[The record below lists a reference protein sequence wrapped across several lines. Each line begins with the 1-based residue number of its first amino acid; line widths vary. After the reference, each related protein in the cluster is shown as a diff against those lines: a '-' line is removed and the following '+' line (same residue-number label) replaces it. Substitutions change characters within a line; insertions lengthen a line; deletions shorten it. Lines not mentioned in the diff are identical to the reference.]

1 MSVNDEAL
9 MSAVREGDL
18 AQLGPLF
25 DRYHVPLFDFLSRM
39 TGNRH
44 VAEDL
49 VQEVFLR
56 VLKYRATY
64 REGARFGTWIFSIAR
79 NVRADYFSRRD
90 AAVPLSDEVLEAPDD
105 SPGPE
110 DETEMESESGRLR
123 AALMKLREDRR
134 ELLILARYQC
144 LKHEAIAEL
153 LGIDTSTVKVRVHRA
168 LNELREIFLQM
179 TEGPS
184 CDVKTSQRNLLI
196 I

>member
-9 MSAVREGDL
+9 MAAVREGDL
-18 AQLGPLF
+18 TQLGPLF

-64 REGARFGTWIFSIAR
+64 RDGARFGTWLFSIAR
-79 NVRADYFSRRD
+79 NARADYFSRRETTM
-90 AAVPLSDEVLEAPDD
+90 PLSEEALEAPDAA
-105 SPGPE
+105 PGPE
-110 DETEMESESGRLR
+110 RQIEMESESGRLR
-123 AALMKLREDRR
+123 AALMCLREDRR

-144 LKHEAIAEL
+144 LKHETIAEL
-153 LGIDTSTVKVRVHRA
+153 LGIDIGTVKVRVHRA
-168 LNELREIFLQM
+168 LKELREIFLQM
-179 TEGPS
+179 AERPS
-184 CDVKTSQRNLLI
+184 CNVKTPQRNWLI